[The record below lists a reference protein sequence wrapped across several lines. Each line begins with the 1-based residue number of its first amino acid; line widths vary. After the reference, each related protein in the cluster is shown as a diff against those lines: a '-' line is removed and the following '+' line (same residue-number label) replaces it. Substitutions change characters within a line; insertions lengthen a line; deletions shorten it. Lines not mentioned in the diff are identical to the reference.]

1 MTNSSFAPLGDPNA
15 IAKRLIQR
23 AHNRDGLP
31 EIAMGLTFLWVG
43 ALSYAQAVLPRESTG
58 FKAAILGLALFTP
71 VLCIG
76 APQALKWVRR
86 RYLIERVG
94 YVEPKPIGRKRMG
107 MGIGLA
113 VVVAVVAAVALFG
126 AVTRFAQP
134 DRWVLAGTGLLGG
147 ALAVLSGQLPRF
159 VVGGVLMAVM
169 GAVIAF
175 SGVSLQIGFAM
186 LFGFTGLLAL
196 VSGGVVFFR
205 FMRQPAEPGE

>member
-1 MTNSSFAPLGDPNA
+1 M
-15 IAKRLIQR
+15 AKRLIQS

-31 EIAMGLTFLWVG
+31 EIAMGLTFLFVG
-43 ALSYAQAVLPRESTG
+43 ALSLAQVLLPRGSAG
-58 FKAAILGLALFTP
+58 FKTAVFGLAFLAP

-76 APQALKWVRR
+76 APQAVKWVRR

-94 YVEPKPIGRKRMG
+94 YVESKPLGRKGMG
-107 MGIGLA
+107 MMIGLA
-113 VVVAVVAAVALFG
+113 FVVATVMSLALFA
-126 AVTRFAQP
+126 AVTRFSPAVTRFSHP

-147 ALAVLSGQLPRF
+147 ALAALCGKLPRF
-159 VVGGVLMAVM
+159 VVGGVLMAVA
-169 GAVIAF
+169 GILTAF

-205 FMRQPAEPGE
+205 FIRQPAEPGE

>member
-1 MTNSSFAPLGDPNA
+1 M
-15 IAKRLIQR
+15 AKRLIQR

-31 EIAMGLTFLWVG
+31 EIAVGLIFLFVG
-43 ALSYAQAVLPRESTG
+43 ALSFAQALLPRESTG
-58 FKAAILGLALFTP
+58 FMAAVLVLALVTP

-94 YVEPKPIGRKRMG
+94 YVESKPIGAKRMG

-113 VVVAVVAAVALFG
+113 VAVAVVAAVALFG

-205 FMRQPAEPGE
+205 FMRQPAESGE